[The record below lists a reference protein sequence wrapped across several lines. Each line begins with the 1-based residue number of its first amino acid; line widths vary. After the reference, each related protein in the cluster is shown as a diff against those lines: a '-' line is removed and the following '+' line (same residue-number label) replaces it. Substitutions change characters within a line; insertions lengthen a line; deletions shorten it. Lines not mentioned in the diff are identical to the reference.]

1 MKLSKDDKH
10 YEIKLSTLNTEKVSL
25 YKLLRILTKK
35 KKEIRKKTLYHYLER
50 QKEACRN
57 NKIKR
62 LIDFDEEYVSSV
74 KSLAIKKETKVNLT
88 TRFLNGKMLMFSKTS
103 IQTFIYNLI
112 DVFMFPDDVV
122 KKISKTKNEIQNCF
136 LFQNVTDTDSTSLFF
151 IFICKLPCSINK
163 KAARNIIFEV
173 LTKSKVL
180 NRLDLSDDFWEQFN
194 VQNKSL
200 KKQVGLYEVE
210 NISNTN
216 ILTITINPKEYF
228 QKYKDFSIS
237 KKHKALKKN
246 TPGIDFEAHSE
257 RLATLHEY
265 CFESKPKKI
274 EQKRFQIISDS
285 IQMKS
290 VKKTQFAGLNDK
302 RFYFHDGIVS
312 LPFGHFF
319 C

>member
-1 MKLSKDDKH
+1 
-10 YEIKLSTLNTEKVSL
+10 
-25 YKLLRILTKK
+25 
-35 KKEIRKKTLYHYLER
+35 
-50 QKEACRN
+50 
-57 NKIKR
+57 
-62 LIDFDEEYVSSV
+62 
-74 KSLAIKKETKVNLT
+74 
-88 TRFLNGKMLMFSKTS
+88 MFSKTS
-103 IQTFIYNLI
+103 IQSFIYNLI

-237 KKHKALKKN
+237 KKRKDLEKN
-246 TPGIDFEAHSE
+246 TPAMDFEAHSE

-265 CFESKPKKI
+265 CFESKQKI
-274 EQKRFQIISDS
+274 EQKRFQVINDS
-285 IQMKS
+285 VQMKS
-290 VKKTQFAGLNDK
+290 VKKTQFAGLNDE
-302 RFYFHDGIVS
+302 RFYFHDRIVS
-312 LPFGHFF
+312 LPLGQFLMNKVREVKEKHRANLHTMIQKKKKNV
-319 C
+319 

>member
-1 MKLSKDDKH
+1 M
-10 YEIKLSTLNTEKVSL
+10 
-25 YKLLRILTKK
+25 
-35 KKEIRKKTLYHYLER
+35 
-50 QKEACRN
+50 
-57 NKIKR
+57 
-62 LIDFDEEYVSSV
+62 